1 MLERDPLPWFITKL
15 CWICVGEHDA
25 SWQTLRKK
33 HRSLPHSAKV
43 EHVSKSAFPSIQ
55 WIILANL
62 PTRISWKRM
71 CVALRLG
78 YTHALQ
84 KAWPQGISATHCLKR
99 PQHIGQFAAT
109 SLSCLQVLLSRCEH
123 IRIYIYI
130 ILYIYIIYY
139 IYYNI
144 IYIGLTTPEP
154 CLATGGRCQLATF
167 SQTCG
172 SISMKPVHLVYVYK

>member
-1 MLERDPLPWFITKL
+1 
-15 CWICVGEHDA
+15 
-25 SWQTLRKK
+25 
-33 HRSLPHSAKV
+33 
-43 EHVSKSAFPSIQ
+43 
-55 WIILANL
+55 
-62 PTRISWKRM
+62 M

-130 ILYIYIIYY
+130 YYILYIIYILYIYILYILYYIY

-172 SISMKPVHLVYVYK
+172 SISTKPVHLVYVYK